1 MGLTYPT
8 LTKRV
13 LCLAMNATPPD
24 SPDSGTVVL
33 LFGPQALSFSQ
44 ESLKTLRKALTE
56 SEDYRWVFDTI
67 SELPSRWNTLTTR
80 FPKLLEI
87 PGEKLLNDFDTW
99 FRTGVVEQA
108 TFQLPNILLT
118 PLVVLTQLMQFSRYL
133 LLSLSGASVQAQ
145 DPLTT
150 FVQRNVET
158 VGFCTGLLSAS
169 VVSSSSDQAAFRRNG
184 AIAVRLAML
193 IGALV
198 DAQDASD
205 RLHGRSK
212 SFAAAWTS
220 PAMAAELVR
229 ILDGFPEVIQM
240 ITVFTCCETWLKWP
254 SRHIF
259 RSSMMRSAR
268 P

>member
-1 MGLTYPT
+1 
-8 LTKRV
+8 
-13 LCLAMNATPPD
+13 MN
-24 SPDSGTVVL
+24 PDSGTTVL

-44 ESLKTLRKALTE
+44 ESLKTLRTALTE
-56 SEDYRWVFDTI
+56 SEDYQWVLDTI
-67 SELPSRWNTLTTR
+67 SELPSHWNTLITR
-80 FPKLLEI
+80 FPKLQEI
-87 PGEKLLNDFDTW
+87 PGEKFLRDLDTW

-118 PLVVLTQLMQFSRYL
+118 PLVVLSQLAQFSRYL
-133 LLSLSGASVQAQ
+133 LLSLSNASFQAQ
-145 DPLTT
+145 DLHTT

-184 AIAVRLAML
+184 AVAVRLAML

-212 SFAAAWTS
+212 SFAVAWTS
-220 PAMAAELVR
+220 PDMAAELVR
-229 ILDGFPEVIQM
+229 ILDGFPEVRVDR
-240 ITVFTCCETWLKWP
+240 TKYSWL
-254 SRHIF
+254 
-259 RSSMMRSAR
+259 
-268 P
+268 